1 MPVPGNAKDEIESG
15 SICMNCA
22 DVIREIPLYSYGEV
36 SSDLEESIESH
47 LSDCP
52 ACREELARHHLFLE
66 RLDERQEVSD
76 MALLT
81 ACRADLRRQLAGEE
95 TKRSAPGWFGWNWAD
110 SLRGFSRLHIPLRIP
125 VGAMALVA
133 LGWFGARYTPEK
145 FGGIRAGLTGPMFST
160 VQSVEPAAPGKVRI
174 AVDEVQ
180 RRVVDGNME
189 DPRIQEMLM
198 NALREESNPGVRV
211 ESIGVLQ
218 NSADSE
224 EVRQAL
230 IDAVS
235 HDPNAGVRLKALE
248 GLKPYA
254 GDAAVRKTLANVL
267 LKDDNA
273 GVRVQAID
281 LLTTHHDDSIVGVLQ
296 DVMQK
301 EDDSYIR
308 TRCRDLLEAM
318 KASVG
323 TY

>member
-1 MPVPGNAKDEIESG
+1 
-15 SICMNCA
+15 MNCA
-22 DVIREIPLYSYGEV
+22 EVIREIPLYSYGEV

-47 LSDCP
+47 LSDC
-52 ACREELARHHLFLE
+52 AGCREELARHRSFLE
-66 RLDERQEVSD
+66 RLDEREEVAD
-76 MALLT
+76 MALLA

-95 TKRSAPGWFGWNWAD
+95 TRRSGQGWLSWNWAE

-125 VGAMALVA
+125 VGALALVA
-133 LGWFGARYTPEK
+133 VGWFGARYTPEK
-145 FGGIRAGLTGPMFST
+145 FGGIRAGLSGPMFST

-180 RRVVDGNME
+180 RRVVDGKME
-189 DPRIQEMLM
+189 DPEIQAMLM

-224 EVRQAL
+224 QVRQAL

-254 GDAAVRKTLANVL
+254 GDSAVRKTLANVL

-281 LLTTHHDDSIVGVLQ
+281 LLTTHRDDSIVGVLQ

>member
-1 MPVPGNAKDEIESG
+1 MKCHEVVEQFPF
-15 SICMNCA
+15 
-22 DVIREIPLYSYGEV
+22 YSYGEI
-36 SSDLEESIESH
+36 SSEVEERVESH
-47 LSDCP
+47 LAECADCRQ
-52 ACREELARHHLFLE
+52 AFANHRSFLE
-66 RLDERQEVSD
+66 VLDQREDVTAPS
-76 MALLT
+76 LLT
-81 ACRADLRRQLAGEE
+81 TCRTDLRRQLAADTARKPAGW
-95 TKRSAPGWFGWNWAD
+95 RGWFE
-110 SLRGFSRLHIPLRIP
+110 SLRDVSHFHIPLRIP

-145 FGGIRAGLTGPMFST
+145 FGGIRAGLTQPMFSS
-160 VQSVEPAAPGKVRI
+160 VQSIEPDDSGRIQI

-180 RRVVDGNME
+180 RRVVTGNLAE
-189 DPRIQEMLM
+189 PRIQQLLLD
-198 NALREESNPGVRV
+198 AVREESNPGVRV
-211 ESIGVLQ
+211 ESIGFLK
-218 NSADSE
+218 NSADSGQ
-224 EVRQAL
+224 VRRAL
-230 IDAVS
+230 TDAVS

-254 GDAAVRKTLANVL
+254 GDPAVRKTLANVL

-301 EDDSYIR
+301 EDDGYIR
-308 TRCRDLLEAM
+308 TRTRSLLEAM